1 MTDLIKC
8 VILVDGKQQMLLDR
22 TTKTYKRSKSDG
34 AARQYAPRCSYAN
47 VQALHPVEVTIATDT
62 TYM

>member
-1 MTDLIKC
+1 MVLIKY

-22 TTKTYKRSKSDG
+22 TTKTYKQSESDG
-34 AARQYAPRCSYAN
+34 AARQYAPRCSNAD
-47 VQALHPVEVTIATDT
+47 VQMSHPVEVTVATDK